1 MNIESEAVGMII
13 ARSYGSFIFL
23 SNQLLPG
30 KPGYVE
36 FASPLR
42 SGVFVVFLALVSG
55 FSTFSSL
62 SVLI

>member
-1 MNIESEAVGMII
+1 M
-13 ARSYGSFIFL
+13 

-42 SGVFVVFLALVSG
+42 SGFDDVSVAFLVLVSG
-55 FSTFSSL
+55 FSTFSKL